1 MHKGYGRRSAERKRV
16 QTDCAQLLI
25 VTSSSTSLLHPSGV
39 CGKRSAH
46 RMKQRLL
53 AADDVVALRDGLV
66 AVDLQV
72 RPCGSGGERQT
83 DSLAS
88 LKSMEDCKWYHL
100 HRCKWLTSTSWV
112 GCKGSFA
119 LGLVR
124 SGECG
129 DDPRPS
135 AEEGTVMLQQLV
147 CYPLLEQNQQKGY
160 GRRKEERKK
169 VQNIH

>member
-53 AADDVVALRDGLV
+53 AADDVVALRHGLV

-83 DSLAS
+83 DS
-88 LKSMEDCKWYHL
+88 
-100 HRCKWLTSTSWV
+100 
-112 GCKGSFA
+112 
-119 LGLVR
+119 
-124 SGECG
+124 
-129 DDPRPS
+129 
-135 AEEGTVMLQQLV
+135 
-147 CYPLLEQNQQKGY
+147 
-160 GRRKEERKK
+160 
-169 VQNIH
+169 